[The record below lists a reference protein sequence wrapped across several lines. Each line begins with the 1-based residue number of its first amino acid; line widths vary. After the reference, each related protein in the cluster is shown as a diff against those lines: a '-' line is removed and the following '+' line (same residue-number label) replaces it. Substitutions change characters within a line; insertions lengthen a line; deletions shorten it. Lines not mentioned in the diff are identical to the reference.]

1 MAQTLLIHLQND
13 DPIVG
18 EVEELPG
25 RTDQLIIVNN
35 PRRKD
40 GKDLHYLEGS
50 VVSIILPVVRITFI
64 ELLPSEMEEEIIS
77 FVKDK

>member
-1 MAQTLLIHLQND
+1 MAHTLLFHLHND

-18 EVEELPG
+18 EVDELPG
-25 RTDQLIIVNN
+25 RTDQLIIINN

-40 GKDLHYLEGS
+40 GKDLHYLENS

-64 ELLPSEMEEEIIS
+64 ELVPSEMEEEIVS
-77 FVKDK
+77 FVKD

>member
-1 MAQTLLIHLQND
+1 MTHTLLVHIMND

-18 EVEELPG
+18 EVDELPNP
-25 RTDQLIIVNN
+25 TDNSILLEN

-40 GKDLHYLEGS
+40 GKDVHYLDSE

-64 ELLPSEMEEEIIS
+64 EILAGEIEEEIIS
-77 FVKDK
+77 FVKD

>member
-1 MAQTLLIHLQND
+1 MTHTLLFHLHND

-18 EVEELPG
+18 EVDELPG
-25 RTDQLIIVNN
+25 RTDQLITINN

-40 GKDLHYLEGS
+40 GKDLHYLENN

-64 ELLPSEMEEEIIS
+64 ELVPSDMEEKIVS
-77 FVKDK
+77 FVND

>member
-1 MAQTLLIHLQND
+1 MTQTLLIHLHND

-18 EVEELPG
+18 EVDDLPG
-25 RTDQLIIVNN
+25 RTDQLLTINN

-40 GKDLHYLEGS
+40 GKDLHYLEGN

-64 ELLPSEMEEEIIS
+64 ELLPSEAEEEIIS
-77 FVKDK
+77 FVKD